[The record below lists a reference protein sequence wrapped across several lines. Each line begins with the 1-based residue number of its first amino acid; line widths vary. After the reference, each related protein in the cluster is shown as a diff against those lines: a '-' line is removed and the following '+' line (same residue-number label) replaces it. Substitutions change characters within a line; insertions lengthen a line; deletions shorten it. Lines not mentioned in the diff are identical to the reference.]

1 MLLVDVVASRAE
13 ETLAI
18 IEEEG
23 GEASVFEADVTRSDD
38 CRAMVDATIERY
50 GPPSILFNNAAVNA
64 VRGHT
69 VADLEEDEWDRVL
82 GINLK
87 GVMLAS
93 GHTVPAMVEGGGGSV
108 INVSSTAGIRG
119 AGEVSYAVAKG
130 GVISLT
136 YSMAAHHGRDNI
148 RVNCLIPG
156 HLWTPMV
163 SAGTNSP
170 GGVPMSEEHR
180 DRRRRAGALG
190 TEGTAWDI
198 AWAVVFLASD
208 EARWISGAVLPV
220 DAGTSVMLPIQMF
233 QLT

>member
-1 MLLVDVVASRAE
+1 MEQNRLRLSGKVAIVTGAGSSGPGFGTGKATSILLAREGAKVLLVDAVASRAE

-50 GPPSILFNNAAVNA
+50 GAPSILFNNAAVNA

-87 GVMLAS
+87 GVMLTS
-93 GHTVPAMVEGGGGSV
+93 GHTVPAMVEGGGGSI

-119 AGEVSYAVAKG
+119 G
-130 GVISLT
+130 
-136 YSMAAHHGRDNI
+136 
-148 RVNCLIPG
+148 
-156 HLWTPMV
+156 
-163 SAGTNSP
+163 
-170 GGVPMSEEHR
+170 
-180 DRRRRAGALG
+180 
-190 TEGTAWDI
+190 
-198 AWAVVFLASD
+198 
-208 EARWISGAVLPV
+208 GAVKYPMRWPRAVL
-220 DAGTSVMLPIQMF
+220 SR
-233 QLT
+233 

>member
-50 GPPSILFNNAAVNA
+50 GAPNILFNNAAVNA

-69 VADLEEDEWDRVL
+69 VADLEQDEWDRVM

-93 GHTVPAMVEGGGGSV
+93 GHTVPAM
-108 INVSSTAGIRG
+108 
-119 AGEVSYAVAKG
+119 
-130 GVISLT
+130 
-136 YSMAAHHGRDNI
+136 
-148 RVNCLIPG
+148 
-156 HLWTPMV
+156 WW
-163 SAGTNSP
+163 
-170 GGVPMSEEHR
+170 
-180 DRRRRAGALG
+180 RAGAARSS
-190 TEGTAWDI
+190 TSRPPR
-198 AWAVVFLASD
+198 ASG
-208 EARWISGAVLPV
+208 EPVKYPTRWPRAALSH
-220 DAGTSVMLPIQMF
+220 
-233 QLT
+233 